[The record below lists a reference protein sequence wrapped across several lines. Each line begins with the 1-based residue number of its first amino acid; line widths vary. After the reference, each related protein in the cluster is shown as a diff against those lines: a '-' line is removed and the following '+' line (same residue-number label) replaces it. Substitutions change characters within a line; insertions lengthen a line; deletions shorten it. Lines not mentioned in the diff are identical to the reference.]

1 MAKSTHIVKPVGVI
15 GAGSFGT
22 AIANLLSHNTS
33 VLMFSR
39 QQEVV
44 DRINQQH
51 SNEGITLKD
60 NVSAT
65 TSLEDMAQRCTLIF
79 PIVPSSAFRKV
90 MQSIAPYLRPYHI
103 LIHGTK
109 GFDLRNHDENNLKR
123 VALTKDD
130 VSTMSQVITQE
141 TVVVRV
147 GCLSGPNLASEIIEG
162 QPTATVIGSKFDEV
176 INMGKKVLKSEH
188 FHTFGSY
195 DVIGAELAGALK
207 NVIAIGSGIL
217 GGLGLGKNIQA
228 LLITRGL
235 MEMIYFGEIMGS
247 TSRAFYGTAGVG
259 DLVATAT
266 SKKSRNYTFGYRL
279 GSGETMEEIMKTMPE
294 LAEGVRTLRITRQ
307 LAKTYKLHVPIT
319 HMLYN
324 VVFEGFDIQRALKYL
339 ITYPYD
345 VDVDFL

>member
-1 MAKSTHIVKPVGVI
+1 MTKNANIAQPVGVI
-15 GAGSFGT
+15 GAGNFGT
-22 AIANLLSHNTS
+22 AIANLMSRNAP
-33 VLMFSR
+33 VLIYSR
-39 QQEVV
+39 QQALV
-44 DRINQQH
+44 DNINNQH
-51 SNEGITLKD
+51 TNQGIQLSD
-60 NVSAT
+60 NVRAT
-65 TSLEDMAQRCTLIF
+65 SDLQQIAEECTLLF
-79 PIVPSSAFRKV
+79 PIVPSSAFRHV
-90 MQSIAPYLRPYHI
+90 ITTLAPYLRPYHI

-109 GFDLRNHDENNLKR
+109 GFDLRNHDLEQLSN
-123 VALTKDD
+123 VTLTKDD

-162 QPTATVIGSKFDEV
+162 QPTATVIASKFDEV
-176 INMGKKVLKSEH
+176 ISLGKKVLSSEQ
-188 FHTFGSY
+188 FHVFGSH
-195 DVIGAELAGALK
+195 DIIGAELAGALK

-235 MEMIYFGEIMGS
+235 MEMIYFGEVMGS

-266 SKKSRNYTFGYRL
+266 SQKSRNYTFGYRL
-279 GSGETMEEIMKTMPE
+279 GSGEKVEDILSSMPE
-294 LAEGVRTLRITRQ
+294 LAEGVRTLRMTHR

-319 HMLYN
+319 QMLYN
-324 VVFEGFDIQRALKYL
+324 VVFEGFPIKRALKYL
-339 ITYPYD
+339 VTYPYD